1 MIEGPRPAASREL
14 VAMKRCAAALL
25 LVAAATTTATAQS
38 QADPTPAS
46 PVPPPA
52 TNAPPA
58 DPSAPP
64 QPRPPSD
71 QPQLLPPGAVR
82 PLPPLADSREPTGG
96 WLAQFIV
103 GSVGGF
109 GGLWSG
115 GLIGYSLEC
124 ASGCDRDL
132 GGLLGALVG
141 AGIGVPTGATIGV
154 VLTDDRDH
162 EGSGALTFIGSAL
175 GSVAGWYLASGM
187 FDDSA
192 FGTTVVV
199 GATSALGGTLMYRL
213 TRTRKTSASALRVVP
228 LGGETYGLAVVG
240 SLW

>member
-1 MIEGPRPAASREL
+1 
-14 VAMKRCAAALL
+14 MKRCAAALL
-25 LVAAATTTATAQS
+25 LVTAATTTATAQS
-38 QADPTPAS
+38 HADPTPVP

-52 TNAPPA
+52 TNGPPA

>member
-64 QPRPPSD
+64 QPRPSSD
-71 QPQLLPPGAVR
+71 PPQLLPPGAVR
-82 PLPPLADSREPTGG
+82 PLPPPADSRESTGG
-96 WLAQFIV
+96 WFAQFIV

-109 GGLWSG
+109 GGLWG
-115 GLIGYSLEC
+115 GGIIGYGLEC

-162 EGSGALTFIGSAL
+162 EGSGALTFIGNAPNL
-175 GSVAGWYLASGM
+175 MVKAICDHAGVRTPSFFGYL
-187 FDDSA
+187 
-192 FGTTVVV
+192 
-199 GATSALGGTLMYRL
+199 
-213 TRTRKTSASALRVVP
+213 LRYSIPVLIPV
-228 LGGETYGLAVVG
+228 LAVVG
-240 SLW
+240 WLFFRG